1 MCIRDRYDDP
11 IFLKTAETIF
21 TKARAKG
28 IGAGIH
34 AWGDTASQARF
45 VNIGANL
52 LIHKADIIFFKNGV
66 RDELTDIRSKL
77 GLQPIDTAT
86 GEVNI

>member
-1 MCIRDRYDDP
+1 MTYRAASASRSNTTP
-11 IFLKTAETIF
+11 RAFLKTAETIF

-34 AWGDTASQARF
+34 AWGDTPARRACQM
-45 VNIGANL
+45 GANL

-66 RDELTDIRSKL
+66 RT
-77 GLQPIDTAT
+77 
-86 GEVNI
+86 N